1 MYSSANALHR
11 RHRPPAAV
19 HRQSRQPRLLRGAA
33 TLQAIYD
40 AHSGAD
46 GWQVTK
52 SGYAKHV
59 LRKLDR
65 EQASQLIDDLNA
77 L

>member
-1 MYSSANALHR
+1 MQTA
-11 RHRPPAAV
+11 
-19 HRQSRQPRLLRGAA
+19 AA
-33 TLQAIYD
+33 TPKQVAYITSLINRDFWAAQPILQASYD
-40 AHSGAD
+40 ANTGD

-52 SGYAKHV
+52 GGIKHV

-65 EQASQLIDDLNA
+65 EQASQMIEDLKA

>member
-1 MYSSANALHR
+1 MHST
-11 RHRPPAAV
+11 
-19 HRQSRQPRLLRGAA
+19 AA
-33 TLQAIYD
+33 TDRQLQYIASLVSRDFYAALPLLQAIYD